1 MYFKLSILYKE
12 TTIDTQQEL
21 INTSRRIR
29 YMLTQLLGKT
39 TSNSDFQED
48 KEMFNKVFYLYS
60 VLVPIF
66 VYKTIYYI

>member
-1 MYFKLSILYKE
+1 
-12 TTIDTQQEL
+12 
-21 INTSRRIR
+21 
-29 YMLTQLLGKT
+29 MLTQLLGKT

>member
-1 MYFKLSILYKE
+1 M
-12 TTIDTQQEL
+12 IDTQQEL

-39 TSNSDFQED
+39 TSNSDFQKD